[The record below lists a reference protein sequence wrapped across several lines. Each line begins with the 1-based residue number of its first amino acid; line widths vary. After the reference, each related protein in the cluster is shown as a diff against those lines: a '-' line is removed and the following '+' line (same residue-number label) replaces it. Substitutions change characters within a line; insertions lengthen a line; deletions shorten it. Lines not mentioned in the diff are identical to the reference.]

1 MHMYNTSTYIYIYLY
16 TQMIQCPVVRLPPK
30 VWYLRR
36 PVGAW
41 GYGGVVVVVS
51 SSSSSSI

>member
-1 MHMYNTSTYIYIYLY
+1 
-16 TQMIQCPVVRLPPK
+16 MIQCPVVPLPPK

-41 GYGGVVVVVS
+41 WYGSVVVVVVS